1 MKTAATRRVKFA
13 RAEDAA
19 RLFPPAFG
27 DYLTL
32 LHDTLGA
39 RPLELRARRAEIL
52 RAALTQHVMPGHP
65 PVSAANTGDWR
76 VPAVPDELRK
86 PGIEISG
93 PCSITPMFINALN
106 PGPEGERAEGDL
118 DDDEDSGG
126 HRLIDTVRAGNNRP
140 APANRRRTF
149 EDRGAG
155 KSSRTPPG
163 DPPSFFHR
171 GPGPHPAEP

>member
-1 MKTAATRRVKFA
+1 MKTAATTRVKFA

-19 RLFPPAFG
+19 RLFTPAFCE
-27 DYLTL
+27 YLVL

-39 RPLELRARRAEIL
+39 RALELRVQRAEIL
-52 RAALTQHVMPGHP
+52 RAALNQHVMPGHP

-76 VPAVPDELRK
+76 VPAVPDELGK

-106 PGPEGERAEGDL
+106 PGPEGERAQGDL

-126 HRLIDTVRAGNNRP
+126 HPLIATRPPARHRLPALNRARP
-140 APANRRRTF
+140 
-149 EDRGAG
+149 
-155 KSSRTPPG
+155 
-163 DPPSFFHR
+163 
-171 GPGPHPAEP
+171 